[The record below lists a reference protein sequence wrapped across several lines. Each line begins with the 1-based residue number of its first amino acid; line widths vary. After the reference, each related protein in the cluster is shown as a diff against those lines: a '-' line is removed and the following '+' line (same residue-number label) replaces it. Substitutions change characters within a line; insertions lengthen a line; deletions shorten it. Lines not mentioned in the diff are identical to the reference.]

1 MLVSDVRGWE
11 MRGSEQ
17 AGTFGG
23 LSGEEWLLVVNG
35 WAVRRSVRV
44 TAVRTNGDEL
54 TFCLRSRLGVDHVL
68 HLSRRFMGDAGPG
81 ARHRAVDAAMTRLSR
96 VRAAENLVL

>member
-1 MLVSDVRGWE
+1 MMLVQE
-11 MRGSEQ
+11 MRGHEET
-17 AGTFGG
+17 GTFGG

-35 WAVRRSVRV
+35 WATRRSVRV

-54 TFCLRSRLGVDHVL
+54 TFCVRSGMGIDHVL

-81 ARHRAVDAAMTRLSR
+81 ARHRAVDAAMTRLAR
-96 VRAAENLVL
+96 VRASENLIL

>member
-1 MLVSDVRGWE
+1 MMLVQEEAV
-11 MRGSEQ
+11 
-17 AGTFGG
+17 TFGG

-35 WAVRRSVRV
+35 WATRRSVRV

-54 TFCLRSRLGVDHVL
+54 TFCLRSRFGVDHVL

-81 ARHRAVDAAMTRLSR
+81 ARHRAVDAAVTRLAGVLAS
-96 VRAAENLVL
+96 ENVIL

>member
-1 MLVSDVRGWE
+1 MMLVQE
-11 MRGSEQ
+11 E
-17 AGTFGG
+17 ATTFGG

-35 WAVRRSVRV
+35 WALRRSVRV

-96 VRAAENLVL
+96 VLGSENVIL

>member
-1 MLVSDVRGWE
+1 MMLVQE
-11 MRGSEQ
+11 E
-17 AGTFGG
+17 ATTFGG

-81 ARHRAVDAAMTRLSR
+81 ARHRAVDSAVTRLSQ
-96 VRAAENLVL
+96 VFGSENIIL

>member
-1 MLVSDVRGWE
+1 MMLVQEEAV
-11 MRGSEQ
+11 
-17 AGTFGG
+17 TFGG

-35 WAVRRSVRV
+35 WATRRSVRV
-44 TAVRTNGDEL
+44 TAVRSNGDEL

-81 ARHRAVDAAMTRLSR
+81 ARHRAVDAAMTRLAG
-96 VRAAENLVL
+96 VLGPENMIL